1 MHSYPRQSI
10 AVQTPLIQREYS
22 SRTNCSC
29 PVLLTSQFFRSFM
42 LPSSMLY
49 ERKFGFQIA
58 AQERASGSKA
68 RSAYMLARK
77 LPPRGSKFFVDRTA
91 TVSKCR
97 RGSPSTIHKP
107 RVANH
112 GILIETQR
120 LEFPATRT
128 KQRLRFISNRDKTAV
143 FSSGL
148 PVEAQNQRES
158 SPPEFLIANLELE
171 FFLSTSKSIKY
182 NFLIANKLRF
192 CAQES
197 GESVKQILARRPTWQ
212 NRRF

>member
-1 MHSYPRQSI
+1 
-10 AVQTPLIQREYS
+10 
-22 SRTNCSC
+22 
-29 PVLLTSQFFRSFM
+29 M

-68 RSAYMLARK
+68 RSVYTLARK
-77 LPPRGSKFFVDRTA
+77 LPPRGSNFFVDRTA
-91 TVSKCR
+91 TVSKYR

-107 RVANH
+107 RVASH
-112 GILIETQR
+112 GILIETLR

-182 NFLIANKLRF
+182 NFLIANKLHF
-192 CAQES
+192 CAPES
-197 GESVKQILARRPTWQ
+197 GESVKPILARRPTWQ

>member
-1 MHSYPRQSI
+1 
-10 AVQTPLIQREYS
+10 
-22 SRTNCSC
+22 
-29 PVLLTSQFFRSFM
+29 M

-68 RSAYMLARK
+68 RSAYTLARK

-107 RVANH
+107 RV
-112 GILIETQR
+112 LIETQR

-128 KQRLRFISNRDKTAV
+128 KQRLRFISNRDRTAV

-182 NFLIANKLRF
+182 NFLIANKLHF
-192 CAQES
+192 CAPES
-197 GESVKQILARRPTWQ
+197 GESVKPNSRSKTDLAESEIL
-212 NRRF
+212 NDSS

>member
-1 MHSYPRQSI
+1 
-10 AVQTPLIQREYS
+10 
-22 SRTNCSC
+22 
-29 PVLLTSQFFRSFM
+29 M

-58 AQERASGSKA
+58 AQERARGSKA
-68 RSAYMLARK
+68 RSAHTLARK

-91 TVSKCR
+91 TTVSKCR
-97 RGSPSTIHKP
+97 RGSPSTIHKS
-107 RVANH
+107 RVASH

-171 FFLSTSKSIKY
+171 FFLNISKSIKY
-182 NFLIANKLRF
+182 NFLIANKLHFLR
-192 CAQES
+192 AGIWRIGQPTSRSKTDLAES
-197 GESVKQILARRPTWQ
+197 EIL
-212 NRRF
+212 NDSS